1 MNVGYY
7 DKSIAIMDDEEDIV
21 SLFLEA
27 IEQYGY
33 FVLGFT
39 NPNILINYIHQHPD
53 QIGLIL
59 IDYKLPQLTGCELA
73 NQIFA
78 KNPKIK
84 MVLITAYDDVINNF
98 LNLEIVKKPI
108 GISKIMEI
116 VKNCMNNSVI

>member
-1 MNVGYY
+1 ME
-7 DKSIAIMDDEEDIV
+7 M
-21 SLFLEA
+21 
-27 IEQYGY
+27 
-33 FVLGFT
+33 
-39 NPNILINYIHQHPD
+39 
-53 QIGLIL
+53 
-59 IDYKLPQLTGCELA
+59 TGCELA

-108 GISKIMEI
+108 GISKIMKI